1 MAETKVSP
9 SETVAGAGFIALD
22 ILYAGGE
29 DWRVRQRAGGT
40 CGNVLAILS
49 FLGLQSFPIAR
60 LGTDRAAD
68 LILSDLQSVGVDCQF
83 VHRDPCARTPRVVE
97 FLPKKPGGPH
107 RFAFIC
113 PKCQRRFPRRSEPTL
128 DMAQRSIQ
136 AVNPGVFFFDR
147 ADSTTINLA
156 VSCRER
162 GSLVVFE
169 PDSFV
174 ENSNFVDALQVS
186 DVVKYSIQRTAQSL
200 ETRLPPSDIRPRL
213 VVETMDGGGLRYSIR
228 SQGLSDLSWRHQ
240 EPYFVETPA
249 DQAGAGDWCSAGL
262 ISHLLANRPSHQW
275 QERTIRRAL
284 AFGQALAAASIL
296 FEGPRGYMEK
306 VSPSA
311 VLRGAT
317 STLRKRRLPN
327 WIFQDAAKPTKPC
340 VPVEDFVD
348 CPFCLVPAGG

>member
-1 MAETKVSP
+1 MAEPKVAP
-9 SETVAGAGFIALD
+9 CETVAGAGFIALD
-22 ILYAGGE
+22 ILVAGGE

-60 LGTDRAAD
+60 LGTDKAAD
-68 LILSDLQSVGVDCQF
+68 LILSDLQSVGVHCQF
-83 VHRDPCARTPRVVE
+83 VHRDPNASTPSVVE
-97 FLPKKPGGPH
+97 FLPEKPGSPH
-107 RFAFIC
+107 RFAFTC

-128 DMAQRSIQ
+128 EKAQRSIQ
-136 AVNPGVFFFDR
+136 VVNPGLFFFDR

-174 ENSNFVDALQVS
+174 ENSNFTNALQVS
-186 DVVKYSIQRTAQSL
+186 DVVKYSIQRTGQSL
-200 ETRLPPSDIRPRL
+200 ETRLLLSDIRPRL

-228 SQGLSDLSWRHQ
+228 SQGIANLSWRHQ
-240 EPYFVETPA
+240 EPFVVEAPT

-262 ISHLLANRPSHQW
+262 ISHLLAIRPSYRW
-275 QERTIRRAL
+275 RERSVTRAL

-306 VSPSA
+306 VSRRA
-311 VLRGAT
+311 VLRAAT
-317 STLRKRRLPN
+317 STLRRRRLPK
-327 WIFQDAAKPTKPC
+327 WIFQDEAKPPKSF
-340 VPVEDFVD
+340 VPVADFED